1 VKISDGRPRPL
12 YWRVA
17 DDIASKIDTGD
28 WAPGQKLPSEHDL
41 CARYRVSQITV
52 RRALRELAHLGRVY
66 SHHGVGWF
74 VRKTAASTDLSDKV
88 ILALPELNWIN
99 SILVH
104 RLVEE
109 LGAAGISLQLVFT
122 RRGAE
127 GEARA
132 LGEDSARGASAILVI
147 VDDEEEQQT
156 EHYARLAEEMDS
168 TVLFLLREP
177 PGLEVPA
184 VVLDEQACVER
195 TTRHLLSLGHRRL
208 AYVGDDPQSIG
219 GSQRYWGFASTI
231 WEHGLELPLDWVF
244 ASRLTTEAGAESF
257 KHVFGPSHRPTA
269 IVCGSDG
276 QAAHAMQLLLDLG
289 VQCPEEVAV
298 VGLGD
303 RDFAPLL
310 SPPLTTVAF
319 DLEGLGRM
327 AATMVLD
334 LLDGHLVSSS
344 RVSGSL
350 VVRQS
355 CGAGSARGF

>member
-1 VKISDGRPRPL
+1 VKISDRRPRPL

-17 DDIASKIDTGD
+17 DDIASKIDASD
-28 WAPGQKLPSEHDL
+28 WSPGQKLP
-41 CARYRVSQITV
+41 YRVSQITV

-195 TTRHLLSLGHRRL
+195 TTRHL
-208 AYVGDDPQSIG
+208 P
-219 GSQRYWGFASTI
+219 
-231 WEHGLELPLDWVF
+231 
-244 ASRLTTEAGAESF
+244 EA
-257 KHVFGPSHRPTA
+257 
-269 IVCGSDG
+269 
-276 QAAHAMQLLLDLG
+276 LN
-289 VQCPEEVAV
+289 
-298 VGLGD
+298 
-303 RDFAPLL
+303 
-310 SPPLTTVAF
+310 
-319 DLEGLGRM
+319 
-327 AATMVLD
+327 ATGD
-334 LLDGHLVSSS
+334 LLRRYGNTGWNSHST
-344 RVSGSL
+344 GSL
-350 VVRQS
+350 PP
-355 CGAGSARGF
+355 G